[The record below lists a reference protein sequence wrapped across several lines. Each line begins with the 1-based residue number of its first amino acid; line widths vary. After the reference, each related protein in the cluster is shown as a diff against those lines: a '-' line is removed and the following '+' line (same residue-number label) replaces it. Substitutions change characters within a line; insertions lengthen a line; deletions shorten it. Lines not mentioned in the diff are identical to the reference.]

1 MHFTMLP
8 TLHPEVLA
16 DDWLPP
22 VPLGRQREVE
32 ELVRRLDPPAPRAPP
47 PWVVGVCGPGGAGAS
62 LVARRAA
69 REVVERLRAAVAGA
83 SPRVVWVRLAAARGS
98 HGVASA
104 LLRRLDDGFDGR
116 GFPMAE
122 ILAGFL
128 RRLRREGRPSVLV
141 LDEVGATASDL
152 APVLRAVGDPD
163 RFLPE
168 GESGLPPIFT
178 IVAGRPES
186 LARLESALDGRFP
199 FGPFVALAPYSDRA
213 LTAIVRDR
221 AERALGRPVAPELV
235 ASIVARAVEEG
246 GGARRALVLLRRSL
260 LGSSLG
266 PYPPYPV
273 FAPRVGVP
281 VEPRVVRAIG
291 AATRGVAA
299 RLGDVRRLEAELAR
313 SQGLRPL
320 PTTTLW
326 RRIVRLEAAGYVRR
340 EIRAGG
346 NGGTQS
352 LVRVLTPIEEWV
364 TAPRRTDIPRA
375 YGPSDGAFP
384 GAGADPPERFRPELE
399 LLPHDGEAD

>member
-1 MHFTMLP
+1 MLP
-8 TLHPEVLA
+8 IAHPEVLA

-22 VPLGRQREVE
+22 VPFGRQSEVE
-32 ELVRRLDPPAPRAPP
+32 EVVRRLDPPLPRAPP
-47 PWVVGVCGPGGAGAS
+47 PWIVGVCGPCGSGTS
-62 LVARRAA
+62 VVARRAA
-69 REVVERLRAAVAGA
+69 REVSDRIRAGVVGS
-83 SPRVVWVRLAAARGS
+83 SPRVLWVRLSTTRGA

-116 GFPMAE
+116 GFPAAE

-128 RRLRREGRPSVLV
+128 RRIRRDGRPTVLV
-141 LDEVGATASDL
+141 LDDVGVAAADL
-152 APVLRAVGDPD
+152 LPALRAVGSPD

-168 GESGLPPIFT
+168 GESGLPPLYT
-178 IVAGRPES
+178 IAAGRPE
-186 LARLESALDGRFP
+186 ALDQLEAALAGQFP
-199 FGPFVALAPYSDRA
+199 FSPFVTLAPYSDRT
-213 LTAIVRDR
+213 LGEILRDR
-221 AERALGRPVAPELV
+221 ADRALGRPVPSDRI

-246 GGARRALVLLRRSL
+246 GGARQAVVLLRRSL

-266 PYPPYPV
+266 PYPPFSIPSG
-273 FAPRVGVP
+273 PSGVP

-291 AATRGVAA
+291 VATGGVAA
-299 RLGDVRRLEAELAR
+299 RLGEVRRLEAELAR

-364 TAPRRTDIPRA
+364 TAPRRTDTPRA
-375 YGPSDGAFP
+375 FGPRDGFVLGPEAGPSERYRP
-384 GAGADPPERFRPELE
+384 GTE
-399 LLPHDGEAD
+399 LLPFDGEAD